1 MLIADS
7 LTEGLRLDQEMA
19 NKRNSFS
26 SAFLKDTVV
35 DVKIVALALKLQ
47 GRGSFML
54 FISFQQVNDLFTD
67 KRRTYG
73 ENKWKRVNSGFR

>member
-35 DVKIVALALKLQ
+35 DVKIHKLQ